1 MDANLAKSLTELID
15 ETLEELEDLRKSRFD
30 AEEIDMGSDANGSMK
45 MKKKEEDDEDDE
57 DEDEEEKAEKSDDE
71 DEDDED
77 EDEEEK
83 AEKSDDE
90 DEDDEDEDEEEKIKK
105 AEMACAKAEDAYNKA
120 KESRK
125 KAEKKRDSLY
135 KKMGMSSSEMKK
147 SKTDSK
153 IQKLEKTFKAKI
165 AEMTDAINRIADQP
179 VYARGT
185 TYRDFQPLAKSTGD
199 YETLSKTRIL
209 GELVSLKKSG
219 RDIST
224 DDVLR
229 AELGGQSDL
238 QEIANKY
245 SIK

>member
-1 MDANLAKSLTELID
+1 MDTNLAKSLTELID

-45 MKKKEEDDEDDE
+45 MKKKEEKV
-57 DEDEEEKAEKSDDE
+57 DEDEEEVDEDEDKAEKSDDE
-71 DEDDED
+71 DED
-77 EDEEEK
+77 
-83 AEKSDDE
+83 
-90 DEDDEDEDEEEKIKK
+90 EDDEDEDEDEDEDNKEEKIKK

-185 TYRDFQPLAKSTGD
+185 TYKDFQPLAKSTGD
-199 YETLSKTRIL
+199 YEPLSKSKIL